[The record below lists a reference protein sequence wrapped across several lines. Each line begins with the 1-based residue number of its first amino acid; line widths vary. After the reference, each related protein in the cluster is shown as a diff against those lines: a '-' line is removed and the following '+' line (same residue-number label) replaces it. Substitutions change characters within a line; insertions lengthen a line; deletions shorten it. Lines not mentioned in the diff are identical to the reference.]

1 MPAKWKVR
9 IAGLALGLLLMASAP
24 AARTSEILFVCN
36 DRDVAIELAELAND
50 YYVHILEVGRVT
62 MAERH
67 GFGELHRQVW
77 ERAERARASG
87 DCAFVPAFDHRRVA
101 LLFKG
106 PEILA
111 AKGLA
116 RRVYEIAAADSG
128 RTFYVIG
135 MGEATDQ
142 P

>member
-1 MPAKWKVR
+1 MAPGPRRLV
-9 IAGLALGLLLMASAP
+9 GLTVACLVLLCAQT
-24 AARTSEILFVCN
+24 ARTGEILFVCR
-36 DRDVAIELAELAND
+36 DRDVAIELAELTND
-50 YYVHILEVGRVT
+50 YYIHIIEVGRVT

-67 GFGELHRQVW
+67 GFGEQHRQVW
-77 ERAERARASG
+77 QRAERARASG

-106 PEILA
+106 PDSLV

-116 RRVYEIAAADSG
+116 RQVYEIADADSG
-128 RTFYVIG
+128 RTFYLIG
-135 MGEATDQ
+135 MGETTDQ